1 MRHAAHHSSLPEIS
15 SEYRKAS
22 SSEIWHFCSNC
33 SGWPPLTFVLLTD
46 LPAMRRSVASVFLK
60 DECAKVPMRAGVK
73 KTIRNLD
80 HGVGIPLPPS
90 NRADEGYQSMP
101 TPPRQCKSAGRRE
114 GRNMD
119 LENNDGCKCPR
130 CDDHIPEQFYCRNCG
145 YVPNWRQK
153 PHEQDESYKV
163 AA

>member
-1 MRHAAHHSSLPEIS
+1 
-15 SEYRKAS
+15 
-22 SSEIWHFCSNC
+22 
-33 SGWPPLTFVLLTD
+33 
-46 LPAMRRSVASVFLK
+46 
-60 DECAKVPMRAGVK
+60 MRAISLCRLRQEV
-73 KTIRNLD
+73 
-80 HGVGIPLPPS
+80 
-90 NRADEGYQSMP
+90 
-101 TPPRQCKSAGRRE
+101 RQCKSAGRRE

>member
-1 MRHAAHHSSLPEIS
+1 MQIG
-15 SEYRKAS
+15 RKKRGA
-22 SSEIWHFCSNC
+22 
-33 SGWPPLTFVLLTD
+33 
-46 LPAMRRSVASVFLK
+46 
-60 DECAKVPMRAGVK
+60 
-73 KTIRNLD
+73 
-80 HGVGIPLPPS
+80 
-90 NRADEGYQSMP
+90 
-101 TPPRQCKSAGRRE
+101 
-114 GRNMD
+114 NMD